1 MCMSVCVSV
10 YLPSKKSPGIRIRS
24 SPIYYACNPP
34 LVALRYV
41 IQYVQYN
48 TSLPVLWMT
57 SCMHT
62 QWPVIGDT
70 NMACT
75 QWLNRGQHGF
85 CTPAY
90 TQTESQGGSTGPV
103 QSLVSTIA
111 SLLVEWS
118 WYHDWWQISTSV
130 RLTTVAVSMTAVTH
144 LAHSPVAAHLAISWP
159 PTHDTVKVST
169 HSTLTLLPLSLP
181 VIKLFYT
188 QTQKS
193 FIAVNCKTRT
203 VNSARFSYQV
213 HSPPFRCICRRHGVD
228 G

>member
-1 MCMSVCVSV
+1 MVGICADADTELFYTCVRSRPGCLQQLRPVGERNIVMCMSVCVSV

-24 SPIYYACNPP
+24 SPIYYACNPWPWLCPP

-103 QSLVSTIA
+103 RSLISTIA
-111 SLLVEWS
+111 SLLVADPRIVS
-118 WYHDWWQISTSV
+118 W
-130 RLTTVAVSMTAVTH
+130 LMTD
-144 LAHSPVAAHLAISWP
+144 INEC
-159 PTHDTVKVST
+159 
-169 HSTLTLLPLSLP
+169 
-181 VIKLFYT
+181 
-188 QTQKS
+188 
-193 FIAVNCKTRT
+193 AVNNGGCQHDCCNTPGSFTCRCPPGYQLT
-203 VNSARFSYQV
+203 ADARHCQGEHSLYIDAASAFFASY
-213 HSPPFRCICRRHGVD
+213 
-228 G
+228 